1 MKIRSLTSPI
11 GSFESIYIDSVL
23 TRLVFLDNKDSI
35 HPADISLQSFINEFF
50 SINKLQKSPKFNLQG
65 SPFQLKVWKAL
76 MKIPKGQTESY
87 GSLAIKIGVPGA
99 ARAVG
104 TACKMNPIPLFIPC
118 HRVVRHD
125 DSIGEF
131 ALGKKNKEFLLK
143 MESK

>member
-1 MKIRSLTSPI
+1 MKIRSLTTPI
-11 GSFESIYIDSVL
+11 GSFDSIYVDSVL
-23 TRLVFLDNKDSI
+23 TRLVFLEKKSSI
-35 HPADISLQSFINEFF
+35 HPADKSLQSFIDEFF
-50 SINKLQKSPKFNLQG
+50 SINELKKSPKFNLQG

-87 GSLAIKIGVPGA
+87 GYLAIKIGVPGA

-125 DSIGEF
+125 GSIGEF

>member
-1 MKIRSLTSPI
+1 MKIKSLTTPI
-11 GSFESIYIDSVL
+11 GCFDSIYVDSVL
-23 TRLVFLDNKDSI
+23 TRLVFLEKKDSI
-35 HPADISLQSFINEFF
+35 HPADKSLQSFIDKFF
-50 SINKLQKSPKFNLQG
+50 SINELKQSPKFNLQG

-104 TACKMNPIPLFIPC
+104 TACKKNPIPLFIPC
-118 HRVVRHD
+118 HRVVKHD
-125 DSIGEF
+125 GSIGEF
-131 ALGKKNKEFLLK
+131 ALGKKNKEFLLN

>member
-35 HPADISLQSFINEFF
+35 HPADISLQSFIDEFF
-50 SINKLQKSPKFNLQG
+50 SINELKKSPKFNLQG

-76 MKIPKGQTESY
+76 MKIPRGQTESY

-104 TACKMNPIPLFIPC
+104 TACKKNPIPLFIPC
-118 HRVVRHD
+118 HRVVKHD
-125 DSIGEF
+125 GSIGEF
-131 ALGKKNKEFLLK
+131 ALGKKNKEFLLN

>member
-1 MKIRSLTSPI
+1 MKIKSLTTPI
-11 GSFESIYIDSVL
+11 GCFDSIYVDSVL
-23 TRLVFLDNKDSI
+23 TRLIFLEKKASI
-35 HPADISLQSFINEFF
+35 HPADKSLQSFIDEFF
-50 SINKLQKSPKFNLQG
+50 SINELKKSPKFNLQG

-87 GSLAIKIGVPGA
+87 GSLAIKVGVPGA

-118 HRVVRHD
+118 HRVVKHD
-125 DSIGEF
+125 GSIGEF

>member
-104 TACKMNPIPLFIPC
+104 SACKMNPIPLFIPC

-125 DSIGEF
+125 DSIG
-131 ALGKKNKEFLLK
+131 
-143 MESK
+143 

>member
-1 MKIRSLTSPI
+1 
-11 GSFESIYIDSVL
+11 
-23 TRLVFLDNKDSI
+23 
-35 HPADISLQSFINEFF
+35 
-50 SINKLQKSPKFNLQG
+50 
-65 SPFQLKVWKAL
+65 

-87 GSLAIKIGVPGA
+87 GSLAIKVGVPGA

-118 HRVVRHD
+118 HRVVKHD
-125 DSIGEF
+125 GSIGEF

>member
-118 HRVVRHD
+118 HRVVKHD
-125 DSIGEF
+125 GSIGEF

-143 MESK
+143 MESR

>member
-1 MKIRSLTSPI
+1 MKIKSLTTPI
-11 GSFESIYIDSVL
+11 GCFDSIYVDSVL
-23 TRLVFLDNKDSI
+23 TRLVFLEKKDSI
-35 HPADISLQSFINEFF
+35 HPADKSLQSFIDEFF

-118 HRVVRHD
+118 HRVVKHD
-125 DSIGEF
+125 GSIGEF
-131 ALGKKNKEFLLK
+131 ALGKKNKEFLLN

>member
-1 MKIRSLTSPI
+1 MKIKSLTTPI
-11 GSFESIYIDSVL
+11 GCFDSIYVDSVL
-23 TRLVFLDNKDSI
+23 TRLVFLEKKGSI
-35 HPADISLQSFINEFF
+35 HPADKSLQSFIDEFF
-50 SINKLQKSPKFNLQG
+50 SINELKKSPKFNLQG

-118 HRVVRHD
+118 HRVVKHD
-125 DSIGEF
+125 GSIGEF